1 MHGVSTSFQLG
12 TSGHDASLIALK
24 DYPKDIQ

>member
-12 TSGHDASLIALK
+12 TSELNASLIALK